1 MNPKLIF
8 YEKAGEPNTV
18 VLHIPVHY
26 PGTYHQ
32 EDEHDVKKRLEVL
45 KRAQHRIKNEIASA
59 ENRINNDA
67 IKASG
72 QVDLETAIK
81 NEEHGKR

>member
-8 YEKAGEPNTV
+8 YEKTGEPNTI

-32 EDEHDVKKRLEVL
+32 EDEHDVQKRLAVL
-45 KRAQHRIKNEIASA
+45 KRAQHRINNEIKSA
-59 ENRINNDA
+59 EARIRINT

-81 NEEHGKR
+81 NEELGKR